1 MPYEG
6 RIGERGMDELA
17 YLRPSIFLKF
27 PSSVS
32 APSPRKSTSSVNDDD
47 AIRARSHCANIQ
59 KRNIGPEHAV
69 NPIKCENQDTVGRKW
84 GEGEGTNAPHN
95 L

>member
-1 MPYEG
+1 MKEG
-6 RIGERGMDELA
+6 LERGGMDEMA

-47 AIRARSHCANIQ
+47 DAIRARSHCANIQ

-69 NPIKCENQDTVGRKW
+69 CPIKCENQDAVGRKW
-84 GEGEGTNAPHN
+84 GEGEGTKAPHN